1 MHTFEVWAPDASS
14 LAVVVAGASH
24 SMEKAER
31 GWWKGTVAS
40 AAAGVDYAFA
50 VDGGQP
56 VPDPRSPWQP
66 EGVNGPSRIVDHSAF
81 QWSDQNWQPRPLSSA
96 IIYELHIGTFTQQ
109 GTFLAVIDKLDYL
122 LDVGVTH
129 LEIMPVN
136 EFSGPWGWGYDGVDL
151 YAPHHSYGTPDDL
164 KTLINTCHSKGLAVL
179 LDVVYNHFGPAGN
192 YLGKYGPYFTDKY
205 KTPWGDAVNLDS
217 KGSFEVRRFFSDNAL
232 MWLRDYHFDG
242 LRLDAVHAFVDHSAL
257 HFLEQLAQEVEA
269 LSSQVGRHLV
279 LIAESDLN
287 DPRIVKSREAG
298 GYGIDAQWNDEF
310 HHALH
315 AILTGEVKGY
325 YEDFGCISHLAKS
338 LRAAYVYDGNYS
350 VHRDRVH
357 GRPATGLSG
366 HRFVVF
372 AQNHDQ
378 IGNRAQGD
386 RLFHLLSVGRQ
397 KIAAAL
403 VLTSPFVPMLFQ
415 GEEFAASSPFQ
426 YFSQHEDKDLAKAVS
441 DGRKNEFKVFGWK
454 PEEVPDPQARET
466 FERSRLNWD
475 EVSQEPH
482 QTLLAWHKKLIAL
495 RRSTPALTDGRLD
508 RVHVDFSE
516 EGQWLRLQRG
526 PVEVIFNLG
535 GDRQSIPTGST
546 PLDVVASEEGWQVR
560 PGSIE
565 LPADSVAI
573 LLLEPG
579 HSIEPAPQLT
589 LAQTSR

>member
-14 LAVVVAGASH
+14 LAVVAAGATH
-24 SMEKAER
+24 PMEKAER
-31 GWWKGTVAS
+31 GWWKATVD
-40 AAAGVDYAFA
+40 AAAPGTDYSFA

-56 VPDPRSPWQP
+56 TPDPRSPWQP
-66 EGVNGPSRIVDHSAF
+66 NGVNGPSRVVDHSAF
-81 QWSDQNWQPRPLSSA
+81 QWSDDKWHPRPLSSA
-96 IIYELHIGTFTQQ
+96 IIYELHVGTFTEQ

-122 LDVGVTH
+122 FDLGITH

-151 YAPHHSYGTPDDL
+151 YAPHHSYGSPDDL
-164 KTLINTCHSKGLAVL
+164 KTLVNACHAKGLAVL

-217 KGSFEVRRFFSDNAL
+217 KASYEVRRFFSDNAL

-257 HFLEQLAQEVEA
+257 HFLEQLAEDVDA
-269 LSSQVGRHLV
+269 LSSQIGKHLV

-287 DPRIVKSREAG
+287 DPRFVKPREAG

-315 AILTGEVKGY
+315 SLLTGEVKGY
-325 YEDFGCISHLAKS
+325 YEDFGSIAHLAKS
-338 LRAAYVYDGNYS
+338 LRSAYVYDGNYS
-350 VHRDRVH
+350 PHRDRVH

-386 RLFHLLSVGRQ
+386 RLFHLVSVGRQ

-415 GEEFAASSPFQ
+415 GEEFGASSPFQ

-441 DGRKNEFKVFGWK
+441 EGRKNEFKVFGWK

-466 FERSRLNWD
+466 LERSRLNWNEVD
-475 EVSQEPH
+475 EEPH
-482 QTLLAWHKKLIAL
+482 HTLLEWHKKLIAL

-508 RVHVDFSE
+508 RVQVGYSE
-516 EGQWLRLQRG
+516 EGQWLKLQRG
-526 PVEVIFNLG
+526 AFEVAINLG
-535 GDRQSIPTGST
+535 SDRQSIPTSRT
-546 PLDVVASEEGWQVR
+546 PQDVVASEEGWQVR

-573 LLLEPG
+573 LLPKPSHTNEQ
-579 HSIEPAPQLT
+579 APQLAR
-589 LAQTSR
+589 AQTSH